1 MGVHTELQD
10 KFYGFHFSPNQVSPK
25 VEEFEAQ
32 LDRIACYPPSCS
44 RSPMLRGQRLSLQLL
59 MLHPNPVLSAS
70 IVCCQ
75 GTLLLNAL
83 IPQSVLLTNQDD
95 MVLIPIEEFH
105 YHVDD
110 FVPVEDLTVI

>member
-1 MGVHTELQD
+1 M
-10 KFYGFHFSPNQVSPK
+10 
-25 VEEFEAQ
+25 
-32 LDRIACYPPSCS
+32 
-44 RSPMLRGQRLSLQLL
+44 
-59 MLHPNPVLSAS
+59 
-70 IVCCQ
+70 
-75 GTLLLNAL
+75 LLLNAL

>member
-1 MGVHTELQD
+1 M
-10 KFYGFHFSPNQVSPK
+10 
-25 VEEFEAQ
+25 EEFEAQ
-32 LDRIACYPPSCS
+32 LARVACYPPS
-44 RSPMLRGQRLSLQLL
+44 RSQSPILQNQRLSLQLL
-59 MLHPNPVLSAS
+59 VLEPNPVLSTS
-70 IVCCQ
+70 FVCNH
-75 GTLLLNAL
+75 GMLLLNAL